1 MSRIQISIISMF
13 SILLFSCG
21 SVENIEIHLTNPINV
36 EVGEEFKTVAT
47 ISNTSGED
55 QVLYSIDI
63 GDNYTDGFMLLKSE
77 PSFTDVM
84 KNSLDNTTSYSFHA
98 IIPANSSLVVEHYWK
113 AVKQGDYKDVFD
125 FCINSAMLFITVE
138 QRTLIGMEGAAQDV
152 VVEEDVQVD
161 FDSNTE
167 EVEANVEDSNY
178 GKEEFDFYDIMD
190 FPEKYSGRTF
200 EWEMEIT
207 EAIYRDAGETEIEFY
222 GWHRSLK
229 DCEGED
235 IEFSVHAYDH
245 PDNVTIPFKIHI
257 PKGTS
262 LPNAASSDRLMVK
275 FVFNGDFYNGNELIS
290 AKRLSH

>member
-63 GDNYTDGFMLLKSE
+63 GNNYTDGFMLLRSE

-125 FCINSAMLFITVE
+125 FCINSDILFITVE
-138 QRTLIGMEGAAQDV
+138 QRTLIGMAGLANETV
-152 VVEEDVQVD
+152 FEEDMQVD
-161 FDSNTE
+161 SDSNTE
-167 EVEANVEDSNY
+167 EVEANAEDFN
-178 GKEEFDFYDIMD
+178 FYDIMD
-190 FPEKYSGRTF
+190 FPEKYSGRIF
-200 EWEMEIT
+200 EWEMEVT
-207 EAIYRDAGETEIEFY
+207 DAIYRDAGETEIEYY

-235 IEFSVHAYDH
+235 VEFSVHAYDH
-245 PDNVTIPFKIHI
+245 PDNVTIPFKINI
-257 PKGTS
+257 PKGAL

-275 FVFNGDFYNGNELIS
+275 FVFSGDFYNGNELIS
-290 AKRLSH
+290 ASRLSH

>member
-63 GDNYTDGFMLLKSE
+63 GNNYTDGFMLLSSE

-125 FCINSAMLFITVE
+125 FCINSDILFITVE
-138 QRTLIGMEGAAQDV
+138 QRTLIGMAGSAKEAV
-152 VVEEDVQVD
+152 VKEDVQVD
-161 FDSNTE
+161 SDSNTE
-167 EVEANVEDSNY
+167 EVKANAEDFN
-178 GKEEFDFYDIMD
+178 FYDIMD

-200 EWEMEIT
+200 EWEMEVT
-207 EAIYRDAGETEIEFY
+207 DAIYRDAGETEIEYY

-235 IEFSVHAYDH
+235 VEFSVHAYDH

-257 PKGTS
+257 PKGAS

-275 FVFNGDFYNGNELIS
+275 FVFSGDFYNGNELIS
-290 AKRLSH
+290 ANRLSH